1 MRVTN
6 LFFFHPIVRD
16 SFFSVI
22 FTVMIRKNGNG
33 RMGRRRFAGL
43 LGGILLGFLA
53 LLTGRMTR
61 RTRRLN
67 EKKSILLPGDLP
79 EGISFAERIIIVR
92 KGKQLTF
99 LSSRCTHLGCRISE
113 SVDGHLQCPCHG
125 SEFAADGSVIKG
137 PATKGLKQLAWKK
150 DKDTGRFE
158 VEL

>member
-1 MRVTN
+1 
-6 LFFFHPIVRD
+6 
-16 SFFSVI
+16 
-22 FTVMIRKNGNG
+22 MIRENGSG
-33 RMGRRRFAGL
+33 TMGRRRFAGL
-43 LGGILLGFLA
+43 VGGILLGFLA

-61 RTRRLN
+61 RTRHLK
-67 EKKSILLPGDLP
+67 EKKNILLPAGLP
-79 EGISFAERIIIVR
+79 EGISFAEGIIVVR
-92 KGKQLTF
+92 KGERLTF

-113 SVDGHLQCPCHG
+113 SIDGHLQCPCHG